1 MQSCDW
7 SAAFVF
13 VDSEE
18 SHTSDNG
25 FSIDTTHA
33 TVWQWK
39 QSMYS
44 LEAIGN
50 GSLFR
55 FPLILIES
63 FPLPAITIGCFIVIL
78 KNKNHPVVG

>member
-1 MQSCDW
+1 
-7 SAAFVF
+7 
-13 VDSEE
+13 
-18 SHTSDNG
+18 
-25 FSIDTTHA
+25 
-33 TVWQWK
+33 
-39 QSMYS
+39 MYS